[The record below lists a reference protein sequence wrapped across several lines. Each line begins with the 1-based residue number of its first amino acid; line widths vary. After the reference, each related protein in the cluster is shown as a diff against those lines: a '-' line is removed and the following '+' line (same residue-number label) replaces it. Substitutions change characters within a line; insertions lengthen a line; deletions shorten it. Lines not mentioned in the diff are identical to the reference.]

1 MVAGVAKRQ
10 KVIGTGKSV
19 GKMDPRDNKKSKTL
33 ATNLAMRDKPK
44 PQPQLFGATEA
55 TRTQRTTSDATQTTR
70 SSSNKESGRRN
81 NSHIHSINGQAS
93 NPATGLQT
101 QITSA
106 LESSIGTTDAIP
118 PGSERRSRTVTPST
132 LVRIRSTRM
141 PATSIGISK
150 SSRNLSIEMMRSRT
164 NTKNVRHEKR

>member
-70 SSSNKESGRRN
+70 SSLNKESGRRN

-118 PGSERRSRTVTPST
+118 PGSERRSSN
-132 LVRIRSTRM
+132 SD
-141 PATSIGISK
+141 SIDLCENPEHPHACDINRDIQEFTKPFDRNDEK
-150 SSRNLSIEMMRSRT
+150 SN
-164 NTKNVRHEKR
+164 KY